1 MVLHL
6 LVLLTGSCLRADM
19 RWHWVF
25 SRGDLSILPRHD
37 ENLHVDWTLP
47 FELRALE
54 GALHMAV
61 EVLVADTLH
70 VEGCM
75 LPSLER
81 LSHQVRLPFP
91 FYTPPLPGA
100 GRPPSAS
107 CCQTC
112 VCRICTCTAY

>member
-1 MVLHL
+1 M
-6 LVLLTGSCLRADM
+6 S
-19 RWHWVF
+19 
-25 SRGDLSILPRHD
+25 SRGRLCILCRHD

-70 VEGCM
+70 VESCM

-81 LSHQVRLPFP
+81 LSHQVRLSS
-91 FYTPPLPGA
+91 LPGA
-100 GRPPSAS
+100 GMRPSAS
-107 CCQTC
+107 RCQTQ
-112 VCRICTCTAY
+112 VGRICTCTAN

>member
-1 MVLHL
+1 MPGHCGL
-6 LVLLTGSCLRADM
+6 
-19 RWHWVF
+19 
-25 SRGDLSILPRHD
+25 SRGDAFKIFRHD

-70 VEGCM
+70 VESCM

-81 LSHQVRLPFP
+81 LSHQVRL
-91 FYTPPLPGA
+91 A
-100 GRPPSAS
+100 
-107 CCQTC
+107 
-112 VCRICTCTAY
+112 